1 VKQIRRQGID
11 VQAQHVADVERSGAD
26 LHRGV
31 CRHHRAGGVARPVA
45 HGDEADFIA
54 KPWRI
59 SPTAC

>member
-1 VKQIRRQGID
+1 
-11 VQAQHVADVERSGAD
+11 
-26 LHRGV
+26 V